1 MAEKDMKTNSNSP
14 QRTLWAV
21 SMAELPP
28 APKGEE
34 WSKIAPLEGRKG
46 RGGRIAYRWQLK
58 KL

>member
-1 MAEKDMKTNSNSP
+1 MKTNSNSP